1 MKTGGK
7 TSFTHPLDEQ
17 YQITLF
23 PLRKQESE
31 PARWTK
37 NPNLCNNIYPA
48 IMRYINVKYV

>member
-23 PLRKQESE
+23 PLRKQGSE
-31 PARWTK
+31 V
-37 NPNLCNNIYPA
+37 NLPDERKIQTYA
-48 IMRYINVKYV
+48 ITFTPPSCDT